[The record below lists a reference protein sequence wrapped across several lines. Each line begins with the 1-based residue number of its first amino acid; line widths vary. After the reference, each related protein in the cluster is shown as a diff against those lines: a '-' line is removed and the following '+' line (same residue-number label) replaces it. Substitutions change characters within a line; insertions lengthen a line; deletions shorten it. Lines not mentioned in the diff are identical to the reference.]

1 MLTKAVLDITFLFY
15 PFDAA
20 TLTEQVVTLKNV
32 FTRDLQTKITSSVYS
47 LFLYDHSTTVGLP
60 LQKPG

>member
-20 TLTEQVVTLKNV
+20 TLTEQVVTLKKV
-32 FTRDLQTKITSSVYS
+32 FRRDLETKTTSSVNS
-47 LFLYDHSTTVGLP
+47 LLL
-60 LQKPG
+60 